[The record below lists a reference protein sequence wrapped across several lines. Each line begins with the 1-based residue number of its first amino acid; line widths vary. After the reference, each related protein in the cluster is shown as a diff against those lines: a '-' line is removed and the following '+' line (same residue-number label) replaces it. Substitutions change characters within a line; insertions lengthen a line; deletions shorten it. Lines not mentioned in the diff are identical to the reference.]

1 MRHILYSEVYETLK
15 SLDPLTEAEV
25 PFKRIMP
32 TRRMYRADFLCPTF
46 KVIVEINGGQ
56 FVAGRH
62 NRGGEGYENDIAKI
76 NLAQINGYR
85 VLQFTYQMLQRGE
98 HLSVV
103 EQLRYTCR
111 GQQQNPNESPGG
123 K

>member
-1 MRHILYSEVYETLK
+1 MRHILYSEVFETLK

-25 PFKRIMP
+25 PFKSIMP

-56 FVAGRH
+56 FVSGRH

-76 NLAQINGYR
+76 NLAQMHGYR

-98 HLSVV
+98 HLTLI
-103 EQLRYTCR
+103 EQLINFQ
-111 GQQQNPNESPGG
+111 GQGER
-123 K
+123 